1 MIANAFLLLLLLMSS
16 LAIIV
21 EGEDRLFY
29 NEVGIPIPF
38 ERYQLWSDL
47 TKDQRD
53 LLANTEGLAYTE
65 ETWETPRSND
75 MEYDSLLLII
85 HAFTQAYDDA
95 IAFGFTQQIWDCYI
109 NHYEGYAWSD
119 LVARDQAK
127 YFKALGWTQQQW
139 DGEIDTI
146 PASEEKLWIRLNFE
160 EKQAAANLCY
170 FQELWDGTPFSTDDW
185 VNTSPF
191 LDAFRTDEPT
201 PAPVA
206 TTPAPTDEEDGGGV
220 FGCFPGSS
228 TVSVKGKGMVAL
240 HKVKLGDEIMVEKGI
255 YEPIYS
261 FGHYNREAQETFVKV
276 VTTKTTLEITA
287 EHMVF
292 SVHKGIIPASAVEV
306 GDELVDSDGQATLV
320 NKIESVVRQGVYAPF
335 TPSGKLIVDGITV
348 SSYVAFQDSAVLKLG
363 GSIETPFSYHWMAH
377 TFNFPHRFYCQYV
390 ASCTEEQYTE
400 DGVSTWVTVPFH
412 VAMWIFRQ
420 NAVVMGFCMT
430 VLIAGFSVLAVLE
443 MMPVTS
449 IAILVGYYYA
459 SRAKTAK
466 KQL

>member
-1 MIANAFLLLLLLMSS
+1 MMMENALMLLMLS
-16 LAIIV
+16 LVTLVKGEQIFYNQEEVPIPRQRYQRWSALTITQNQTKIAAERLTYTETTWEEPPFAII
-21 EGEDRLFY
+21 EMTAMLDLTTSQQDAALEFGYTEDTWDCFINHY
-29 NEVGIPIPF
+29 NG
-38 ERYQLWSDL
+38 YDWSDL
-47 TKDQRD
+47 IEWKQD
-53 LLANTEGLAYTE
+53 LYLE
-65 ETWETPRSND
+65 
-75 MEYDSLLLII
+75 
-85 HAFTQAYDDA
+85 
-95 IAFGFTQQIWDCYI
+95 
-109 NHYEGYAWSD
+109 
-119 LVARDQAK
+119 
-127 YFKALGWTQQQW
+127 ALGWTENVW
-139 DGEIDTI
+139 DNSLKNEY
-146 PASEEKLWIRLNFE
+146 PASESKDWNALTDF
-160 EKQAAANLCY
+160 EKQAAANICY
-170 FQELWDGTPFSTDDW
+170 FPELWDEELFSTDW

-191 LDAFRTDEPT
+191 LFPVT
-201 PAPVA
+201 PAP
-206 TTPAPTDEEDGGGV
+206 APVGG
-220 FGCFPGSS
+220 FCFPGSS

-240 HKVKLGDEIMVEKGI
+240 HKVKLGDEIMVEKDI

-261 FGHYNREAQETFVKV
+261 FGHYNREAQQSFVKV

-390 ASCTEEQYTE
+390 VSCTEEQYTE